1 MAIDVEKIKET
12 RERKDKLLELL
23 TTKQYTK
30 EDLEKEMEGWK
41 NKREKSILFSM
52 IKNDGYVPVED
63 DGFLWVIPLE
73 EYPKWLEEQKEKE
86 LAAKSAPKLPKNPQ
100 QMRTK
105 AEENLVKRKVAYTK
119 AINRCTENP
128 TDEIIALQ
136 AVIAQT
142 NLTIAELKLAQV
154 KAKLIDAFELKDEA
168 ELDAISNLD
177 DLLTEGGE

>member
-12 RERKDKLLELL
+12 RERKNKLLELL
-23 TTKQYTK
+23 EAKQYNK
-30 EDLEKEMEGWK
+30 EELEQEMGGWK
-41 NKREKSILFSM
+41 NKREKSVLFSM
-52 IKNDGYVPVED
+52 IKNDGHVPVEE
-63 DGFLWVIPLE
+63 DGILWVMPLDD
-73 EYPKWLEEQKEKE
+73 YPTWLEEQKEKE

-100 QMRTK
+100 QMRAK
-105 AEENLVKRKVAYTK
+105 AEDTLVKRRIAYTK

-142 NLTIAELKLAQV
+142 QMTIAEIKLSQV

-168 ELDAISNLD
+168 ELDAITNLN
-177 DLLTEGGE
+177 DLIPEE